1 MCFRREVKDK
11 AVPAILFVQTIV
23 EARLPRAVNG
33 LTDVMDTPVAGLQWR
48 AFFLFLSLVFF
59 CRLSEKEGVILGVVF
74 VYEQYTR
81 DHEAMQT
88 ALTLQQAVAK

>member
-1 MCFRREVKDK
+1 ME
-11 AVPAILFVQTIV
+11 
-23 EARLPRAVNG
+23 G
-33 LTDVMDTPVAGLQWR
+33 L
-48 AFFLFLSLVFF
+48 FLFLSLVFFF

-74 VYEQYTR
+74 VCEQYTR

>member
-1 MCFRREVKDK
+1 ME
-11 AVPAILFVQTIV
+11 
-23 EARLPRAVNG
+23 G
-33 LTDVMDTPVAGLQWR
+33 
-48 AFFLFLSLVFF
+48 FFLLLSLVFF